1 MKATLY
7 VQYYFINT
15 SDINIFTRRRVP
27 SNTKICFVF
36 VSQEQS
42 LNWSSAFYSEK
53 GKWSVNKLIT
63 DWLLKTT
70 F

>member
-15 SDINIFTRRRVP
+15 SDINIFTRRVP
-27 SNTKICFVF
+27 SSPKICFVF

-53 GKWSVNKLIT
+53 GKWSVN
-63 DWLLKTT
+63 
-70 F
+70 